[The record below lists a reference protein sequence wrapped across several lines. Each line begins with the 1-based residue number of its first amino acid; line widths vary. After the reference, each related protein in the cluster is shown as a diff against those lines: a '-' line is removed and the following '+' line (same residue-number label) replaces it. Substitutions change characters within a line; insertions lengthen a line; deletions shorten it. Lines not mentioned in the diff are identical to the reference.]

1 MRWIVSGVLG
11 MCLVASQAQ
20 AGADCVGGCDGDFDQ
35 DGTVSISELITAVN
49 HALDGCPTVAV
60 TLKPLVADDSSLTLT
75 WDPVEQPGFQA
86 YRIYRSDGPGG
97 QFTIV
102 GVLSD
107 PATTT
112 FRDTTVSFG
121 ITYSYYVALLIGA
134 GRESHSNVQQG
145 TAGTYVEINGQVE
158 TLLADPTRPYLYA
171 LDRVNNSLYF
181 INLDTRQVA
190 KTIFVGSIPT
200 DMDIDASASELFV
213 ANFGST
219 EIAVVDLATQEKT
232 RSLFVDTGGVWDG
245 NPYRLACGPQGT
257 LVFTSEDQWNDLTLI
272 ETEHGATLSNVDSVY
287 QPDLVAS
294 PDRTRIYVVEYS
306 TWRYDIVGQTLM
318 RTDSADGGGPYGRIA
333 TSGDGKYVFSGGRK
347 LLANNLKAVLGTFT
361 EAIYASNLDGSL
373 VVGDHH
379 VFNGNTFSILRPL
392 PVQTQT
398 MAISANGQTLYL
410 YDITTSRIY
419 FYTLSA
425 ANE

>member
-1 MRWIVSGVLG
+1 MRWIVHGVLG
-11 MCLVASQAQ
+11 MCLVAAQ
-20 AGADCVGGCDGDFDQ
+20 ARAGTDCAGGCDGDFNQ
-35 DGTVSISELITAVN
+35 DGTVSISELVTAVN

-60 TLKPLVADDSSLTLT
+60 TLQPLVADDSSITLT

-86 YRIYRSDGPGG
+86 YRIYRSEGAGA
-97 QFTIV
+97 QFTII

-107 PATTT
+107 PGATT
-112 FRDTTVSFG
+112 FRDTTVAFG
-121 ITYSYYVALLIGA
+121 ITYSYYVALLTGA
-134 GRESHSNVQQG
+134 GQESHSNVQQG
-145 TAGTYVEINGQVE
+145 TAGSYVEINGQVE
-158 TLLADPTRPYLYA
+158 ALLADPTRPYLYA

-181 INLDTRQVA
+181 INLGTRQVE

-200 DMDIDASASELFV
+200 DMDIDASATELFV

-232 RSLFVDTGGVWDG
+232 RSLFVDVGGVWDG

-257 LVFTSEDQWNDLTLI
+257 LVFTGEDQWNDLTLI

-294 PDRTRIYVVEYS
+294 PDRTRIYVSEYS
-306 TWRYDIVGQTLM
+306 TLRYDIVGQSLM
-318 RTDSADGGGPYGRIA
+318 RTDSVDGGGFYGRIV
-333 TSGDGKYVFSGGRK
+333 TSGDGKYVFSGARK
-347 LLANNLKAVLGTFT
+347 LLANNLKAVLGSFS
-361 EAIYASNLDGSL
+361 EGIFASNLDGSL
-373 VVGDHH
+373 VIGNQH

-398 MAISANGQTLYL
+398 MTIAANGQTLYL
-410 YDITTSRIY
+410 YDVTSSRIY
-419 FYTLSA
+419 FFNLSTV
-425 ANE
+425 N